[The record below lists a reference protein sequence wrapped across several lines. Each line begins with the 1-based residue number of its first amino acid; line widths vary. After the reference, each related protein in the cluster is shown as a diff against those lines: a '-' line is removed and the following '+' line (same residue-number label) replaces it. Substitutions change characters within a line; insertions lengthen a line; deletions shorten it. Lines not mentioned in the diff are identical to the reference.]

1 MANVFSVACKSL
13 IKMINVVDRVS
24 DMALNVTDAGVAGTQ
39 ILKEGVEAYRDTERQ
54 LISAKLEMTKQKMA
68 KLQAEGKSLTRDNL
82 DEVEL

>member
-13 IKMINVVDRVS
+13 VKMIGVVDRVS

-39 ILKEGVEAYRDTERQ
+39 ILTEGVEAYRDTERQ

-68 KLQAEGKSLTRDNL
+68 KLQAEGKALTRDNL
-82 DEVEL
+82 DEIVL

>member
-13 IKMINVVDRVS
+13 IKMINVVDRIS

-39 ILKEGVEAYRDTERQ
+39 ILKEGVESYRDVERQ
-54 LISAKLEMTKQKMA
+54 LISAKLEMTKQKMVL
-68 KLQAEGKSLTRDNL
+68 LQTKGLALTRDNL

>member
-13 IKMINVVDRVS
+13 VKMIGVVDRVS

-54 LISAKLEMTKQKMA
+54 LISAKLEMTKKKMA
-68 KLQAEGKSLTRDNL
+68 LLQTKGLALTRDNL

>member
-13 IKMINVVDRVS
+13 VKMIGVVDRIS

-39 ILKEGVEAYRDTERQ
+39 ILKEGVESYRDTERQ
-54 LISAKLEMTKQKMA
+54 LISAKLEMTKQKMDMLRTKGLA
-68 KLQAEGKSLTRDNL
+68 LTRDNL

>member
-39 ILKEGVEAYRDTERQ
+39 ILKEGVESYRDIERQ
-54 LISAKLEMTKQKMA
+54 LISAKLEMTKQKMD
-68 KLQAEGKSLTRDNL
+68 KLKSEGQSLTRDNL
-82 DEVEL
+82 DSIEL

>member
-54 LISAKLEMTKQKMA
+54 LISAKLEMTKQKMD
-68 KLQAEGKSLTRDNL
+68 KLKSEGLALTRDNL

>member
-13 IKMINVVDRVS
+13 IKMINVVDHIS

-39 ILKEGVEAYRDTERQ
+39 ILKEGVESYRDIERQ

-68 KLQAEGKSLTRDNL
+68 LLQTKGLALTRDNL

>member
-39 ILKEGVEAYRDTERQ
+39 ILKEGVESYRDIERQ
-54 LISAKLEMTKQKMA
+54 LISAKLEMTKQKMD
-68 KLQAEGKSLTRDNL
+68 KLKSEGLALTRDNL
-82 DEVEL
+82 DTIEL

>member
-39 ILKEGVEAYRDTERQ
+39 ILKEGVESYRDVERQ
-54 LISAKLEMTKQKMA
+54 LISAKLEMTKQKMD
-68 KLQAEGKSLTRDNL
+68 KLKSEGLALTRDNL